1 MGKKSR
7 KKNQAKEQKVQAE
20 QAATQQPKKSKKSS
34 GSGGGGFNPIDR
46 WKSLSQVTRFVLMFA
61 FLIGCF
67 YLFLWTTN
75 WFHEYFVAFITRLD
89 AKIAS
94 VILNI
99 FGWSTI
105 TKGYQI
111 SSDAM
116 TLNVKTGCDGLEAMA
131 IFGSGVVA
139 YTAPLISKFKGLLFG
154 IGSLFALNIVRVVHL
169 YISGVYMP
177 NYFEFFHEEF
187 WQAVV
192 IIVALILLAVWIN
205 SLQKAK
211 VQE

>member
-7 KKNQAKEQKVQAE
+7 KKNQQAKKQNEQSQQQAKGS
-20 QAATQQPKKSKKSS
+20 PKKVKRSK
-34 GSGGGGFNPIDR
+34 GDGGGFNPIQT
-46 WKSLSQVTRFVLMFA
+46 WKNLSAVTRFVLTFA

-67 YLFLWTTN
+67 YLFFWTSSL
-75 WFHEYFVAFITRLD
+75 FHNYFVAFITQLD
-89 AKIAS
+89 AKLAS
-94 VILNI
+94 IILNI
-99 FGWSTI
+99 FGWGTV
-105 TKGYQI
+105 TEGYQI

-131 IFGSGVVA
+131 IFGSGVIA
-139 YTAPLISKFKGLLFG
+139 YTAPLVNKFKGLLFG
-154 IGSLFALNIVRVVHL
+154 IGSLFVLNIIRVVHL

-192 IIVALILLAVWIN
+192 IIAALILLAVWIN
-205 SLQKAK
+205 SLQKTKA
-211 VQE
+211 Q

>member
-7 KKNQAKEQKVQAE
+7 KKNQAKAQKEQSQ
-20 QAATQQPKKSKKSS
+20 QAAAPETRKNSTSS
-34 GSGGGGFNPIDR
+34 GEGGGFNPIKR
-46 WKSLSQVTRFVLMFA
+46 WKSLSQVTRFVLTFA
-61 FLIGCF
+61 LLIGAF

-75 WFHEYFVAFITRLD
+75 WFHEYFVAFITQLD

-94 VILNI
+94 IILNI
-99 FGWSTI
+99 FGWGTV

-131 IFGSGVVA
+131 IFGSGVIA
-139 YTAPLISKFKGLLFG
+139 YTAPLVNKFKGLLFG
-154 IGSLFALNIVRVVHL
+154 IGSLFVLNIIRVVHL

-192 IIVALILLAVWIN
+192 IICALILLAVWIN

-211 VQE
+211 AQQ

>member
-7 KKNQAKEQKVQAE
+7 KKNQQRQQKEQQP
-20 QAATQQPKKSKKSS
+20 QQGKQESVKKSR
-34 GSGGGGFNPIDR
+34 GEGGGFNPVKI
-46 WKSLSQVTRFVLMFA
+46 WKNLSPVTRFVALFG
-61 FLIGCF
+61 FLIACF
-67 YLFLWTTN
+67 YLFFWTTN
-75 WFHEYFVAFITRLD
+75 WFHEYIVAFVTQLD
-89 AKIAS
+89 AKLASIA
-94 VILNI
+94 LNI
-99 FGWSTI
+99 FGWGTV

-131 IFGSGVVA
+131 IFGAGVIA
-139 YTAPLISKFKGLLFG
+139 YTAPLANKIKGLLFG
-154 IGSLFALNIVRVVHL
+154 IGSLFVLNIIRVIHL

-177 NYFEFFHEEF
+177 KYFEFFHEEF

-205 SLQKAK
+205 SLQKTKA
-211 VQE
+211 